1 MLSQCM
7 VVTVESSSKSQLKK
21 PQIFIKPVFMCCFFK
36 RHRKGSRKG
45 LRPVPQ
51 TFSMIFK
58 KFSKTAQKLLVYETL
73 VRGSPLKNDGYET
86 ICFVKLTID
95 ISIWRNSSSLRIF
108 VINSLPHLLIA
119 FFSSSSIVLFEMI
132 LLKCQICK
140 VNRSMTKSVKSTD

>member
-1 MLSQCM
+1 MLFFQTSSQRFSEGSA
-7 VVTVESSSKSQLKK
+7 TRSSNLLNDFQKVLKN
-21 PQIFIKPVFMCCFFK
+21 
-36 RHRKGSRKG
+36 RTETLS
-45 LRPVPQ
+45 
-51 TFSMIFK
+51 
-58 KFSKTAQKLLVYETL
+58 LLYETL

-95 ISIWRNSSSLRIF
+95 ISIRRNSSSLRIF

-140 VNRSMTKSVKSTD
+140 VNRSMTKSVKSTDWSPSLTGYEVLKRFIICNRVKCHYC